1 MKTSEIN
8 NSLIGKRVNGVFLA
22 MPVTGTIIA
31 TVEGRCPVTND
42 LCSKGVLI
50 SLDKPVYDGTGIYTQ
65 YESTS
70 RVYDDWGNLSHTH
83 IID

>member
-8 NSLIGKRVNGVFLA
+8 SSLIGKRVNGVFLA
-22 MPVTGTIIA
+22 MSVTGTIIA
-31 TVEGRCPVTND
+31 TVEGRCPVTNE

-50 SLDKPVYDGTGIYTQ
+50 ELDEPIVDGTGTYTE

-70 RVYDDWGNLSHTH
+70 RVFDDWGNLEHTH
-83 IID
+83 IIC